1 MRGYT
6 CYNFS
11 RKYRKV
17 YVAEKAQR
25 VKSTVINYLQV
36 IVNNADGCT
45 EKEKED
51 KHVMS
56 SLLRNENEYD

>member
-6 CYNFS
+6 CYIFS
-11 RKYRKV
+11 RGFRTV
-17 YVAEKAQR
+17 YVAEKAYR
-25 VKSTVINYLQV
+25 VKSTVLNYLQV

-45 EKEKED
+45 QMKKED

-56 SLLRNENEYD
+56 SLLCNENEYD